1 LSKYFSIINYY
12 HYYFFLLK
20 KPREKKSKKFNLND
34 DEDGFGLGDD
44 DGGGDHELTHMGQ
57 SIAQMENFERGQ
69 LSDDDDEN
77 YDDPNDK
84 DKGRISA
91 KIVSENFFGGF
102 AKNNKSKEKE
112 DEDEARDKK
121 NKKQW
126 IDELILKSKQ
136 LKVSFLSYF
145 I

>member
-1 LSKYFSIINYY
+1 LGD
-12 HYYFFLLK
+12 
-20 KPREKKSKKFNLND
+20 ND
-34 DEDGFGLGDD
+34 DGV
-44 DGGGDHELTHMGQ
+44 HELTHMGQ
-57 SIAQMENFERGQ
+57 SIAQMENFEKVQ
-69 LSDDDDEN
+69 LSDDDDED

-102 AKNNKSKEKE
+102 TKNNKAKRKEGEEGEE
-112 DEDEARDKK
+112 DDESRDKK

-136 LKVSFLSYF
+136 LKVIFFFRYLRNSVN
-145 I
+145 

>member
-1 LSKYFSIINYY
+1 
-12 HYYFFLLK
+12 
-20 KPREKKSKKFNLND
+20 
-34 DEDGFGLGDD
+34 
-44 DGGGDHELTHMGQ
+44 MGQ
-57 SIAQMENFERGQ
+57 SIAQIENFERVQ

-102 AKNNKSKEKE
+102 AKPGSKASAKE
-112 DEDEARDKK
+112 EEELKMK

-126 IDELILKSKQ
+126 VDEMILKSKQ
-136 LKVSFLSYF
+136 IKVES
-145 I
+145 

>member
-1 LSKYFSIINYY
+1 
-12 HYYFFLLK
+12 
-20 KPREKKSKKFNLND
+20 
-34 DEDGFGLGDD
+34 
-44 DGGGDHELTHMGQ
+44 
-57 SIAQMENFERGQ
+57 MENFEKVQ
-69 LSDDDDEN
+69 LSDDDDED

-102 AKNNKSKEKE
+102 TKNNKAKRKEGEEGEGEE
-112 DEDEARDKK
+112 DDESRDKK

-136 LKVSFLSYF
+136 LKVICFL
-145 I
+145 